1 MADDDEC
8 VELAVE
14 EDDEEIDMTQYV
26 EEARRE
32 KKRMSLEDRAKAALA
47 GPRDLKEL
55 DADFLASYEG
65 ETLHPTAPP
74 NFLRVGL
81 HSARN
86 LKAVDS
92 QLFGSEKWSD
102 PQVRFVVKAGKT
114 RGELSATSRVVERE
128 LNPTWK
134 QPFVFAASP
143 DPDWALELRAV
154 VEDHDQIGSHDF
166 LGEVAVTVKPH
177 DLAGGRWAKLGDP
190 RGELGDG
197 AQGELLFVYRWVYD
211 WSRDAE
217 TWDPFPGDDQ
227 ALLQER
233 PRNELRVAVH
243 RARGLAAVDK
253 ALLSKEPKSSDP
265 FARVNVA
272 GGDEKTRGETS
283 HREDALNPKLEVVVL
298 DHDAVGS
305 HDVMGKLVVPLAQFD
320 DREDHRRWF
329 ALGPAGVKGEKADD
343 VTGDVEL
350 VIKWWYNPAIDPN
363 HKAGRNE
370 SLLSYLTPDFIE
382 DAVDSVMTDLESS
395 FYTAS
400 NMLVL
405 AADLTIVAT
414 EWKRAV
420 EAMSVVVGMV
430 PTITDAISEAG
441 KIVSIMYKTLMAAS
455 CNPFALGNVLYS
467 GYDVLTNTDSLPL
480 LYKTSGKLVTSMM
493 TIEHFVTT
501 VMDVIVRGWDLYQTH
516 FAKMEQKE
524 ASEAKQRAAA
534 RGEAYDFD
542 PFGSPTPTRRR
553 ATPCCRTRSTVKYKN
568 LDPQWNEIFSFDL
581 QADESDES
589 DGDEDFPDDPAGE
602 REPQRLVVRLLDYDV
617 SGDADDL
624 GHCAVDLAPLR
635 DRKRTKKWYALK
647 KTPAYADASDGY
659 FDDDDPLAPIS
670 GDAVGF
676 PDQKPNCL
684 KIGVFRAKDLSR
696 VDRASSDPRARFEV
710 EGRANCRATSTPV
723 WKSNLQ
729 PDFNTTCPVWKEI
742 YAMRLTGKNPM
753 LTCFV
758 EDWDAVGRADPMGS
772 FRVELGPYADRKPKK
787 KWFALSGT
795 RDDGTSFSGQ
805 VLLWLQWTY
814 DPHPP
819 KKERETCYDAL
830 LECLGQD
837 AGATAQLASGLG
849 AAAEDGGAP
858 PAAEGAAAPSVKLP
872 KSDAVRSQSKGVMGG
887 VLDGVRGAI
896 ADVGN
901 VVKLAG
907 DLGHLHS
914 NFDEAIES
922 LAYVEHCVPKIVS
935 ALEMLQSVVQVI
947 LKAVQGVAFPPNP
960 AVIVDLMHTSRRV
973 MKQAASVVDVYDSQA
988 DLAKSVGIL
997 SKFALKLVD
1006 SIARTAALLKNAP
1019 SLGCCDSCVACC
1031 SSMSGATAT
1040 GSRLAGV

>member
-1 MADDDEC
+1 
-8 VELAVE
+8 
-14 EDDEEIDMTQYV
+14 
-26 EEARRE
+26 
-32 KKRMSLEDRAKAALA
+32 
-47 GPRDLKEL
+47 
-55 DADFLASYEG
+55 
-65 ETLHPTAPP
+65 
-74 NFLRVGL
+74 
-81 HSARN
+81 
-86 LKAVDS
+86 
-92 QLFGSEKWSD
+92 
-102 PQVRFVVKAGKT
+102 
-114 RGELSATSRVVERE
+114 
-128 LNPTWK
+128 
-134 QPFVFAASP
+134 
-143 DPDWALELRAV
+143 
-154 VEDHDQIGSHDF
+154 
-166 LGEVAVTVKPH
+166 
-177 DLAGGRWAKLGDP
+177 
-190 RGELGDG
+190 
-197 AQGELLFVYRWVYD
+197 
-211 WSRDAE
+211 
-217 TWDPFPGDDQ
+217 
-227 ALLQER
+227 
-233 PRNELRVAVH
+233 
-243 RARGLAAVDK
+243 
-253 ALLSKEPKSSDP
+253 
-265 FARVNVA
+265 
-272 GGDEKTRGETS
+272 
-283 HREDALNPKLEVVVL
+283 
-298 DHDAVGS
+298 
-305 HDVMGKLVVPLAQFD
+305 
-320 DREDHRRWF
+320 
-329 ALGPAGVKGEKADD
+329 
-343 VTGDVEL
+343 
-350 VIKWWYNPAIDPN
+350 
-363 HKAGRNE
+363 
-370 SLLSYLTPDFIE
+370 
-382 DAVDSVMTDLESS
+382 
-395 FYTAS
+395 
-400 NMLVL
+400 
-405 AADLTIVAT
+405 
-414 EWKRAV
+414 
-420 EAMSVVVGMV
+420 MV

-542 PFGSPTPTRRR
+542 PFGEPDAYAASGDALLPNVLDVGLAR
-553 ATPCCRTRSTVKYKN
+553 ARELAVKDKAQFYGEGSSDPFVIFSVAGADGEKRSTVPKPN
-568 LDPQWNEIFSFDL
+568 LQP
-581 QADESDES
+581 
-589 DGDEDFPDDPAGE
+589 DFN
-602 REPQRLVVRLLDYDV
+602 
-617 SGDADDL
+617 
-624 GHCAVDLAPLR
+624 
-635 DRKRTKKWYALK
+635 RTKKWYALK

-670 GDAVGF
+670 GDVELVLRWRYDPEKDGWDPFGKAVGF

-696 VDRASSDPRARFEV
+696 VDRASSDPRARFE
-710 EGRANCRATSTPV
+710 STPR
-723 WKSNLQ
+723 KQ
-729 PDFNTTCPVWKEI
+729 TTCPVWKEI

-837 AGATAQLASGLG
+837 AGATAQVGGKKRHKRRRPLG
-849 AAAEDGGAP
+849 GGGAPAAPEADWSRVRRPRARGPAAGPDAARVRGGRRAAARPRRLRRRAAPPRRRPGRRARRRRQRAAAAPARRARRRPRRAAAEDGGAP
-858 PAAEGAAAPSVKLP
+858 PAAEGDAAAPSVKLP

-947 LKAVQGVAFPPNP
+947 LKASRASR
-960 AVIVDLMHTSRRV
+960 SRRTP
-973 MKQAASVVDVYDSQA
+973 
-988 DLAKSVGIL
+988 
-997 SKFALKLVD
+997 
-1006 SIARTAALLKNAP
+1006 R
-1019 SLGCCDSCVACC
+1019 
-1031 SSMSGATAT
+1031 SSST
-1040 GSRLAGV
+1040 